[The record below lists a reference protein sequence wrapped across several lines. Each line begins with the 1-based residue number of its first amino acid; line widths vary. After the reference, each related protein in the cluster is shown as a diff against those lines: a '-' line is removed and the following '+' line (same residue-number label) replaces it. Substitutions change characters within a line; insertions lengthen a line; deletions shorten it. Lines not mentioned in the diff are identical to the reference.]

1 MKRRSINTGTIWEQ
15 QYSYCRAVRY
25 DQHIVVSG
33 TTATGSDGQIV
44 GEGDAARQADYIIDK
59 IEQAVVELGG
69 RLADVV
75 RTRIYVSDIAHW
87 EAAAVV
93 HGRRFKG
100 INPANT
106 LIEARLVGK
115 EYLVE
120 IEAEAIIGAGGPRG
134 ADHAL

>member
-1 MKRRSINTGTIWEQ
+1 MKRQSVSTGTIWEQ
-15 QYSYCRAVRY
+15 RYSYSRAVRY
-25 DQHIVVSG
+25 GQRIVVSG
-33 TTATGSDGQIV
+33 TTATDPDGQIV

-59 IEQAVVELGG
+59 IEQAILELGG

-87 EAAAVV
+87 EAAAAV

-106 LIEARLVGK
+106 LVEARLVGK

-120 IEAEAIIGAGGPRG
+120 IEAEAIVGAGGPRG